1 MFVWAPQRLLNLLV
15 MGGFAVSLIAGCGGG
30 SGSAN
35 SLSLGGNQDPDPAVQ
50 DFPIAYVKR
59 PLLLDGTGDLLTFG
73 VGEAVA
79 FMRGAVLYMRD
90 RASPSAPETLITSG
104 VFANDVDG
112 NPPRYDVKDLS
123 PSFDGLKLVF
133 AMRAPE
139 DPDLDPDEQPTWNIW
154 VYDFETVQ
162 LNRVITSEITA
173 QNGQDV
179 APRFLPDGRIVFS
192 STRQRRAKAI
202 LLDENKPQFAALD
215 EDRNQEALTLHV
227 MDDDGSD
234 IHQVS
239 FNQSNDLDPAV
250 LADGR
255 IVYSRWDNVSNVDR
269 ISLYTM
275 NPDGTDQHL
284 LYGVH
289 SHDTG
294 RDGELIEFTEAQE
307 LSDGRTLVSMR
318 PSSNQ
323 SHLGASLVAIDTP
336 NYTDHD
342 QPTFASQGLLSDAQ
356 EVLVSG
362 EFSLDGAPS
371 PQGRF
376 ASVYPLDDGTD
387 RVLVTWSQCRLIDP
401 LSNPLAPIIVPCD
414 DDLLQDPTV
423 GEAPPLYGVW
433 MFDLPA
439 GTQLPIVTP
448 VENFAYTEAVVMEDR
463 LLPPVILDKVA
474 DIDLDSNLVSEDV
487 GTLHIRSVYDL
498 DGTALVDIPS
508 ISDPTVVAVDL
519 RPARFL
525 RIVKSVSIPD
535 DGIVDLDGTA
545 FGVSAAQLMRE
556 VIGYAPIEP
565 DGSVKVKVPANIPF
579 WISVLDVDGRRITG
593 RHQNWMQLRPGE
605 EANCNGCHTDL
616 SELSHGRPDAEAPS
630 ANDGAPTDQ
639 QPFPNTSP
647 VLIADLG
654 ETMAETATRING
666 VPDPDVDIA
675 FVDIWT
681 DPAQT
686 QAPSF
691 DYSYSALQSPSP
703 VDPVCVTTWTATC
716 RIVINYPEHIHP
728 IWEVPRLTLDAM
740 GNVLTDNTCTTCHN
754 TMDAMGVDQEPA
766 GQLDLTGG
774 PSPDEADHV
783 VSYRELLFPDNE
795 QEIDLLTDL
804 LVDVMVPLLDANG
817 LPMFVL
823 DPVTGL
829 PLLDIDGNPI
839 PVMVPVSVAQ
849 SMSPAGA
856 LASEQFFTAVGNAQH
871 AGLLS
876 TAELKLISEWLD
888 IGAQYYND
896 PFAVPQ

>member
-1 MFVWAPQRLLNLLV
+1 
-15 MGGFAVSLIAGCGGG
+15 
-30 SGSAN
+30 
-35 SLSLGGNQDPDPAVQ
+35 
-50 DFPIAYVKR
+50 
-59 PLLLDGTGDLLTFG
+59 
-73 VGEAVA
+73 
-79 FMRGAVLYMRD
+79 
-90 RASPSAPETLITSG
+90 
-104 VFANDVDG
+104 
-112 NPPRYDVKDLS
+112 
-123 PSFDGLKLVF
+123 
-133 AMRAPE
+133 
-139 DPDLDPDEQPTWNIW
+139 
-154 VYDFETVQ
+154 
-162 LNRVITSEITA
+162 
-173 QNGQDV
+173 
-179 APRFLPDGRIVFS
+179 
-192 STRQRRAKAI
+192 
-202 LLDENKPQFAALD
+202 
-215 EDRNQEALTLHV
+215 
-227 MDDDGSD
+227 
-234 IHQVS
+234 
-239 FNQSNDLDPAV
+239 
-250 LADGR
+250 
-255 IVYSRWDNVSNVDR
+255 
-269 ISLYTM
+269 
-275 NPDGTDQHL
+275 
-284 LYGVH
+284 
-289 SHDTG
+289 
-294 RDGELIEFTEAQE
+294 
-307 LSDGRTLVSMR
+307 
-318 PSSNQ
+318 
-323 SHLGASLVAIDTP
+323 
-336 NYTDHD
+336 
-342 QPTFASQGLLSDAQ
+342 
-356 EVLVSG
+356 
-362 EFSLDGAPS
+362 
-371 PQGRF
+371 
-376 ASVYPLDDGTD
+376 
-387 RVLVTWSQCRLIDP
+387 
-401 LSNPLAPIIVPCD
+401 
-414 DDLLQDPTV
+414 
-423 GEAPPLYGVW
+423 

-448 VENFAYTEAVVMEDR
+448 LENFAYTEAVVMEDR

-535 DGIVDLDGTA
+535 DDIVDLDGTA

-605 EANCNGCHTDL
+605 GANCNGCHTAL
-616 SELSHGRPDAEAPS
+616 SELPHGRPDAEAPS

-728 IWEVPRLTLDAM
+728 VWEVPRLTLDAM

-754 TMDAMGVDQEPA
+754 TVDAMGVDQEPA

-783 VSYRELLFPDNE
+783 ISYRELLFRDNE

-804 LVDVMVPLLDANG
+804 LVDVMVPLLDVNG
-817 LPMFVL
+817 LPVFVL

>member
-1 MFVWAPQRLLNLLV
+1 
-15 MGGFAVSLIAGCGGG
+15 
-30 SGSAN
+30 
-35 SLSLGGNQDPDPAVQ
+35 
-50 DFPIAYVKR
+50 
-59 PLLLDGTGDLLTFG
+59 
-73 VGEAVA
+73 
-79 FMRGAVLYMRD
+79 
-90 RASPSAPETLITSG
+90 
-104 VFANDVDG
+104 
-112 NPPRYDVKDLS
+112 
-123 PSFDGLKLVF
+123 
-133 AMRAPE
+133 
-139 DPDLDPDEQPTWNIW
+139 
-154 VYDFETVQ
+154 
-162 LNRVITSEITA
+162 
-173 QNGQDV
+173 
-179 APRFLPDGRIVFS
+179 
-192 STRQRRAKAI
+192 
-202 LLDENKPQFAALD
+202 
-215 EDRNQEALTLHV
+215 

-269 ISLYTM
+269 ISLYIM

-294 RDGELIEFTEAQE
+294 PNGELIEFTEAQE

-323 SHLGASLVAIDTP
+323 SHLGASLVAIDTQ

-342 QPTFASQGLLSDAQ
+342 QTTFASQGLLSDAQ

-376 ASVYPLDDGTD
+376 ASVYPLDDGSD

-401 LSNPLAPIIVPCD
+401 LSDPLAPTIVPCD
-414 DDLLQDPTV
+414 DDLLQDPSV

-448 VENFAYTEAVVMEDR
+448 LENFAYTEAVVMEDR

-535 DGIVDLDGTA
+535 DDIVDLDGTA

-605 EANCNGCHTDL
+605 EANCNGCHTAL
-616 SELSHGRPDAEAPS
+616 SELPHGRPDAEAPS

-728 IWEVPRLTLDAM
+728 VWEVPRLTLDAM

-754 TMDAMGVDQEPA
+754 TVDAMGVDQEPA

-783 VSYRELLFPDNE
+783 ISYRELLFRDNE

-804 LVDVMVPLLDANG
+804 LVDVMVPLLDVNG
-817 LPMFVL
+817 LPVFVL